1 MNIVEMIKSIY
12 ELCWAGPSW
21 GPGEGNTF
29 PLLFTMTCFWG
40 GQTNPNNY
48 CRLAMRTSRPHHAE
62 IVLQGQANT
71 LEYHFLSKQKLVQ
84 RWACH
89 SAVKESCR
97 LDPCPGCCYPRAT
110 VIIKDSVPRSL
121 FLMKQIIPCR
131 MISLTHTLKLLFPDH
146 KEIPFVSVTICHIIR
161 NF

>member
-29 PLLFTMTCFWG
+29 PLLFTMTCFRG

-71 LEYHFLSKQKLVQ
+71 LEYHFLSKQKSVQ
-84 RWACH
+84 RWARH
-89 SAVKESCR
+89 SAVKEFCR
-97 LDPCPGCCYPRAT
+97 LDPWPGCCHPRAT
-110 VIIKDSVPRSL
+110 VIIRLCSQELVSNKVDYTLQGDKPH
-121 FLMKQIIPCR
+121 
-131 MISLTHTLKLLFPDH
+131 THI
-146 KEIPFVSVTICHIIR
+146 EAAVSR
-161 NF
+161 P